1 MKKKQLLVSISVCK
15 KEKHQHVIF
24 LLKMIDENEKKI
36 TRDWRIR
43 AVGGD
48 KKSTRSFSSCQFLVR
63 SKTNRTHK
71 WSILSKKK
79 RKEMLTCSFILF
91 RRSVYCQILLSTT
104 AYLLFRMQ
112 YAFFR
117 FDVFFFFFIV
127 LFLLSIGLW
136 PCRLPLCLEQ
146 EEKRKKMEFVT
157 SLIESIRRKEFVVL
171 KCSKKIS

>member
-15 KEKHQHVIF
+15 KEKHQHVVF

-117 FDVFFFFFIV
+117 FDVCFFFYCS
-127 LFLLSIGLW
+127 LSSFNWI
-136 PCRLPLCLEQ
+136 
-146 EEKRKKMEFVT
+146 MTMSTT
-157 SLIESIRRKEFVVL
+157 SLSWARRE
-171 KCSKKIS
+171 KKKDGICHISNWINKKKRVRCFEMLEEN

>member
-43 AVGGD
+43 AVGGEKNRREVFRLVNSWSD
-48 KKSTRSFSSCQFLVR
+48 QKRTERTSDPYFQRRREKKCLRVLLFFFDGLFIVKSC
-63 SKTNRTHK
+63 
-71 WSILSKKK
+71 
-79 RKEMLTCSFILF
+79 
-91 RRSVYCQILLSTT
+91 
-104 AYLLFRMQ
+104 YLLLHIFCFECNMLS
-112 YAFFR
+112 FVLTFS
-117 FDVFFFFFIV
+117 FFFIV